1 MLMKNSEIYNYA
13 QALIEAFQ
21 DNTQR
26 LPVKINFY
34 LQKNKK
40 TLLDLSQDIE
50 QSRMEIAQN
59 YGVLTEDRTAYKRH
73 MLSCGR
79 GRRCDRKYHGTFH
92 CRQILRAQP
101 YLYIRHRGAQKSVY
115 FLCRLYDKKHRA

>member
-1 MLMKNSEIYNYA
+1 MLMKNSEIYNYT

-59 YGVLTEDRTAYKRH
+59 YGVLTEDRTAYNIPDENISIVNNEITELFNIEQEVPIYKVSIDSFSDD
-73 MLSCGR
+73 L
-79 GRRCDRKYHGTFH
+79 T
-92 CRQILRAQP
+92 LTTAQMEA
-101 YLYIRHRGAQKSVY
+101 IM
-115 FLCRLYDKKHRA
+115 FMID

>member
-13 QALIEAFQ
+13 QALTEAFR
-21 DNTQR
+21 DNNQR

-40 TLLDLSQDIE
+40 TLLGLSQDIE

-59 YGVLTEDRTAYKRH
+59 YGILNEEGTAYNIPEENISIVNTEIQD
-73 MLSCGR
+73 LLNIEQEVPIYQVSI
-79 GRRCDRKYHGTFH
+79 DSFSDDLT
-92 CRQILRAQP
+92 LTTAQMEA
-101 YLYIRHRGAQKSVY
+101 IM
-115 FLCRLYDKKHRA
+115 FMID

>member
-13 QALIEAFQ
+13 QALTEAFR
-21 DNTQR
+21 DNNQR

-40 TLLDLSQDIE
+40 TLLGLSQDIE

-59 YGVLTEDRTAYKRH
+59 YGILNKEGTAYNIPEENISIVNTEIQD
-73 MLSCGR
+73 LLNIEQEVPIYQVSI
-79 GRRCDRKYHGTFH
+79 DSFSDDLT
-92 CRQILRAQP
+92 LTTAQMEA
-101 YLYIRHRGAQKSVY
+101 IM
-115 FLCRLYDKKHRA
+115 FMID

>member
-13 QALIEAFQ
+13 QALVGAFR
-21 DNTQR
+21 DNNQR

-59 YGVLTEDRTAYKRH
+59 YGTINEEGTAYNIPEENINIVNTEIQDLFNIEQEVPIYKVSIDSFSDD
-73 MLSCGR
+73 L
-79 GRRCDRKYHGTFH
+79 T
-92 CRQILRAQP
+92 LTTAQMEAMMFM
-101 YLYIRHRGAQKSVY
+101 I
-115 FLCRLYDKKHRA
+115 D

>member
-13 QALIEAFQ
+13 QALVEAFQ
-21 DNTQR
+21 DNNQR

-40 TLLDLSQDIE
+40 TLLSLSQDIE

-59 YGVLTEDRTAYKRH
+59 YGILNEEGTAYNIPEENISIVNTEIQDLFNIEQEVPIYKVSIDSFSDD
-73 MLSCGR
+73 L
-79 GRRCDRKYHGTFH
+79 T
-92 CRQILRAQP
+92 LTTAQMEA
-101 YLYIRHRGAQKSVY
+101 IM
-115 FLCRLYDKKHRA
+115 FMID

>member
-13 QALIEAFQ
+13 QALIEAFR
-21 DNTQR
+21 DNNQR

-59 YGVLTEDRTAYKRH
+59 YGILNEEGTAYTIPDENISIVNTEIQDLFNIEQDVPIYKVSIDSFSDD
-73 MLSCGR
+73 L
-79 GRRCDRKYHGTFH
+79 T
-92 CRQILRAQP
+92 LTTAQMEA
-101 YLYIRHRGAQKSVY
+101 IM
-115 FLCRLYDKKHRA
+115 FMID

>member
-13 QALIEAFQ
+13 QALTEAFR
-21 DNTQR
+21 DNNQR

-40 TLLDLSQDIE
+40 TLLSLSQDIE

-59 YGVLTEDRTAYKRH
+59 YGILNEEGTAYTIPDENISIVNTEIQD
-73 MLSCGR
+73 LFNIEQEVPIYQVSI
-79 GRRCDRKYHGTFH
+79 DSFSDDLT
-92 CRQILRAQP
+92 LTTAQMEA
-101 YLYIRHRGAQKSVY
+101 IM
-115 FLCRLYDKKHRA
+115 FMID

>member
-13 QALIEAFQ
+13 QALIEAFR
-21 DNTQR
+21 DNNQR

-40 TLLDLSQDIE
+40 TLLSLSQDIE

-59 YGVLTEDRTAYKRH
+59 YGILNEEGTAYNIPEENISIVNTEIQDLLNIEQEVPIYQVSIDSFSDDLTLTTAQ
-73 MLSCGR
+73 MEA
-79 GRRCDRKYHGTFH
+79 
-92 CRQILRAQP
+92 ILFM
-101 YLYIRHRGAQKSVY
+101 I
-115 FLCRLYDKKHRA
+115 D

>member
-13 QALIEAFQ
+13 QALTEAFR
-21 DNTQR
+21 DNNQR

-40 TLLDLSQDIE
+40 TLLSLSQDIE

-59 YGVLTEDRTAYKRH
+59 YGILNEEGTAYTIPDENISIVNTEIQDLFNIEQEVPIYKVSIDSFSDD
-73 MLSCGR
+73 L
-79 GRRCDRKYHGTFH
+79 T
-92 CRQILRAQP
+92 LTTAQMEA
-101 YLYIRHRGAQKSVY
+101 IM
-115 FLCRLYDKKHRA
+115 FMID

>member
-13 QALIEAFQ
+13 QALVEAFQ

-40 TLLDLSQDIE
+40 TLLSLSQDIE

-59 YGVLTEDRTAYKRH
+59 YGILNEEGTAY
-73 MLSCGR
+73 
-79 GRRCDRKYHGTFH
+79 T
-92 CRQILRAQP
+92 ILEENIAAVNNEIQDLLNIEQEVPIYQVSIDSFSDDLTLTTAQMEA
-101 YLYIRHRGAQKSVY
+101 IM
-115 FLCRLYDKKHRA
+115 FMID

>member
-13 QALIEAFQ
+13 QALVEAFQ
-21 DNTQR
+21 DNSQR

-40 TLLDLSQDIE
+40 TLLNLSQDIE

-59 YGVLTEDRTAYKRH
+59 YGIINAEGTAYTIPEENIITVNGEIQELFNIEQDVPIYTVGIDSFSDDLTLTTAQ
-73 MLSCGR
+73 MEA
-79 GRRCDRKYHGTFH
+79 
-92 CRQILRAQP
+92 ILFM
-101 YLYIRHRGAQKSVY
+101 I
-115 FLCRLYDKKHRA
+115 D

>member
-13 QALIEAFQ
+13 QALVGAFQ
-21 DNTQR
+21 DNNQR

-50 QSRMEIAQN
+50 QNRMEIAQN
-59 YGVLTEDRTAYKRH
+59 YGVLTEDRTAYNIPDENIGIVNNEITELFNIEQEVPIYKVSIDSFSDD
-73 MLSCGR
+73 L
-79 GRRCDRKYHGTFH
+79 T
-92 CRQILRAQP
+92 LTTAQMEA
-101 YLYIRHRGAQKSVY
+101 IM
-115 FLCRLYDKKHRA
+115 FMID

>member
-13 QALIEAFQ
+13 QALTEAFR
-21 DNTQR
+21 DNNQR

-40 TLLDLSQDIE
+40 TLLSLSQDIE

-59 YGVLTEDRTAYKRH
+59 YGILNEEGTAYTIPDENISIVNTEIQDLLNIEQEVPIYQVSIDSFSDDLTLTTAQ
-73 MLSCGR
+73 MEA
-79 GRRCDRKYHGTFH
+79 
-92 CRQILRAQP
+92 ILFM
-101 YLYIRHRGAQKSVY
+101 I
-115 FLCRLYDKKHRA
+115 D

>member
-13 QALIEAFQ
+13 QALTEAFR
-21 DNTQR
+21 DNNQR

-40 TLLDLSQDIE
+40 TLLSLSQDIE

-59 YGVLTEDRTAYKRH
+59 YGILNEEGTAYTIPDENISIVNTEIQDLFNIEQEVPIYKVSIDSFSDD
-73 MLSCGR
+73 L
-79 GRRCDRKYHGTFH
+79 
-92 CRQILRAQP
+92 ILTTAQMEA
-101 YLYIRHRGAQKSVY
+101 IM
-115 FLCRLYDKKHRA
+115 FMID

>member
-13 QALIEAFQ
+13 QALTEAFR
-21 DNTQR
+21 DNNQR

-40 TLLDLSQDIE
+40 TLLGLSQDIV

-59 YGVLTEDRTAYKRH
+59 YGILNEEGTAYNIPEENISIVNTEIQD
-73 MLSCGR
+73 LLNIEQEVPIYQVSI
-79 GRRCDRKYHGTFH
+79 DSFSDDLT
-92 CRQILRAQP
+92 LTTAQMEA
-101 YLYIRHRGAQKSVY
+101 IM
-115 FLCRLYDKKHRA
+115 FMID

>member
-13 QALIEAFQ
+13 QALTEAFR
-21 DNTQR
+21 DNNQR

-40 TLLDLSQDIE
+40 TLLSLSQDIE

-59 YGVLTEDRTAYKRH
+59 YGILNEEGTAYNIPEENISIVNTEIQDLLNIEQEVPIYQVSIDSFSDDLTLTTAQ
-73 MLSCGR
+73 MEA
-79 GRRCDRKYHGTFH
+79 
-92 CRQILRAQP
+92 ILFM
-101 YLYIRHRGAQKSVY
+101 I
-115 FLCRLYDKKHRA
+115 D

>member
-59 YGVLTEDRTAYKRH
+59 YGALTEDRTAYNIPNENIDIVNNEITELFNIEQEVPIYKVSIDSFSDD
-73 MLSCGR
+73 L
-79 GRRCDRKYHGTFH
+79 T
-92 CRQILRAQP
+92 LTTAQMEA
-101 YLYIRHRGAQKSVY
+101 IM
-115 FLCRLYDKKHRA
+115 FMID

>member
-13 QALIEAFQ
+13 QALVETFQ
-21 DNTQR
+21 DNNQR

-40 TLLDLSQDIE
+40 TLLSLSQDIE

-59 YGVLTEDRTAYKRH
+59 YGILNEEGTAYTIPEENIAAVNNEIQD
-73 MLSCGR
+73 LLNIEQEVPIYQVSI
-79 GRRCDRKYHGTFH
+79 DSFNDDLT
-92 CRQILRAQP
+92 LTTAQMEA
-101 YLYIRHRGAQKSVY
+101 IM
-115 FLCRLYDKKHRA
+115 FMID

>member
-13 QALIEAFQ
+13 QALTEAFR
-21 DNTQR
+21 DNNQR

-40 TLLDLSQDIE
+40 TLLGLSQDIE

-59 YGVLTEDRTAYKRH
+59 YGILNKEGTAYNIPEENISIVNTEIQDLLNIEQEVPIYQVSIDSFSDDLTLTTAQ
-73 MLSCGR
+73 MEA
-79 GRRCDRKYHGTFH
+79 
-92 CRQILRAQP
+92 ILFM
-101 YLYIRHRGAQKSVY
+101 I
-115 FLCRLYDKKHRA
+115 D

>member
-59 YGVLTEDRTAYKRH
+59 YGALTEDRTAYNIPDENISIVNNEITELFNIEQEVPIYKVSIDSFSDD
-73 MLSCGR
+73 L
-79 GRRCDRKYHGTFH
+79 T
-92 CRQILRAQP
+92 LTTAQMEA
-101 YLYIRHRGAQKSVY
+101 IM
-115 FLCRLYDKKHRA
+115 FMID

>member
-13 QALIEAFQ
+13 QALTEAFR
-21 DNTQR
+21 DNNQR

-40 TLLDLSQDIE
+40 TLLSLSQDIE

-59 YGVLTEDRTAYKRH
+59 YGTINEEGTAYTISEENIVAVNNEIQD
-73 MLSCGR
+73 LLNIEQEVPIYQVSI
-79 GRRCDRKYHGTFH
+79 DSFSDDLTFTT
-92 CRQILRAQP
+92 AQMEA
-101 YLYIRHRGAQKSVY
+101 IM
-115 FLCRLYDKKHRA
+115 FMID

>member
-59 YGVLTEDRTAYKRH
+59 YGVLTEDRTAYNIPDENISIVNNEITELFNIEQEVPIYKVSIDSFSDD
-73 MLSCGR
+73 L
-79 GRRCDRKYHGTFH
+79 T
-92 CRQILRAQP
+92 LTTAQMEA
-101 YLYIRHRGAQKSVY
+101 IM
-115 FLCRLYDKKHRA
+115 FMID

>member
-13 QALIEAFQ
+13 QALSEAFQ
-21 DNTQR
+21 DNNQR

-40 TLLDLSQDIE
+40 TLLSLSQDIE

-59 YGVLTEDRTAYKRH
+59 YGTINEEGTAYTIPEENIAAVNNEIQD
-73 MLSCGR
+73 LLNIEQEVPIYQVSI
-79 GRRCDRKYHGTFH
+79 DSFSDDLT
-92 CRQILRAQP
+92 LTTAQMEA
-101 YLYIRHRGAQKSVY
+101 IM
-115 FLCRLYDKKHRA
+115 FMID